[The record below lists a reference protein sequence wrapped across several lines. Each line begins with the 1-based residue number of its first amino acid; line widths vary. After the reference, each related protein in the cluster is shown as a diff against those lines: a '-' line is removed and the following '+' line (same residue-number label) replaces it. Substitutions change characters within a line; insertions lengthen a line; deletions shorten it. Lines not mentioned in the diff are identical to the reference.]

1 MVKSSM
7 IRRFAILA
15 LLAGLSTATAGAAEL
30 TVTSAVGFRPALQEL
45 AQAFE
50 KSSGHKLKIEYATA
64 GKVDQK
70 VRGEDTIDVAIVTK
84 SLFDKQVREA
94 KMVGGTTTQLARQQ
108 NGLAVKKGAAK
119 PDISSLDAFKKTLA
133 GAKSIAL
140 ADPAEGGAASIFVAQ
155 QFEKLG
161 ITGEIK
167 PKLKL
172 LKAAAGQ
179 AIPPVA
185 DAVQRGEAEIGILPL
200 SEILPEHGV
209 QGIDVVGPLPA
220 EFQSPDLAFVAGTP
234 WTCERPIE
242 AKALIDFLA
251 GPAAKAVYKAKGMEP
266 G

>member
-64 GKVDQK
+64 GKVDEK

-119 PDISSLDAFKKTLA
+119 P
-133 GAKSIAL
+133 
-140 ADPAEGGAASIFVAQ
+140 GGAASIFVAQ

-200 SEILPEHGV
+200 SLAMQV

>member
-64 GKVDQK
+64 GKVDEK

-84 SLFDKQVREA
+84 SLFDKLVRDA

-200 SEILPEHGV
+200 SLAMQV